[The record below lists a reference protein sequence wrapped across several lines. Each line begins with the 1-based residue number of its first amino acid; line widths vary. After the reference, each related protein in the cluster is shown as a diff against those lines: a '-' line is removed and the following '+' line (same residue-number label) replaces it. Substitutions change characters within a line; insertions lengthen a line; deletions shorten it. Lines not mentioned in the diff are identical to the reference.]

1 LRGETIT
8 TYIDTGVVYPQIG
21 SDPSSVYSFLLVTGY
36 LKLVSVVPPLG
47 EGALCEVALPNQEI
61 AFVYKKEI
69 LDKLSMLIPQSISIA
84 IQKAIYSGD
93 ADSLQK
99 QMRQLLLQSV
109 SSFDTSHEDFYHGLL
124 LGLCAMMDNRYYISS
139 NRESGEGRFD
149 IQLMP
154 KTDYLPG
161 ILIEVKWMK
170 NASQPD
176 LAALAQSAIRQIN
189 EKHYETELCT
199 HGVKQILKYGAAF
212 SGKNVE
218 ICME

>member
-1 LRGETIT
+1 MLISSSSN
-8 TYIDTGVVYPQIG
+8 YPSYG
-21 SDPSSVYSFLLVTGY
+21 SDNTSDPSSVYSFLLVTGY

-61 AFVYKKEI
+61 AFVYKKEV
-69 LDKLSMLIPQSISIA
+69 LDKLSAVIPQSTSIS

-93 ADSLQK
+93 AESLQE

-124 LGLCAMMDNRYYISS
+124 LGLCAMMDNRYYITS
-139 NRESGEGRFD
+139 NRESGERRFD

-154 KTDYLPG
+154 KTDNLPG
-161 ILIEVKWMK
+161 ILIEVKWTV
-170 NASQPD
+170 NAGSQALEE
-176 LAALAQSAIRQIN
+176 LARSAIRQIN

-199 HGVKQILKYGAAF
+199 HGVTRILKYGAAF